1 MLKSM
6 QSKFSSVCSC
16 GCLTTIKRNESIIF
30 DTEKRKAYL
39 SGHAPHDEAEDIKA
53 FIEAQEEAYLDNLYR
68 G

>member
-16 GCLTTIKRNESIIF
+16 GCLNTIKRGVNIMY
-30 DTEKRKAYL
+30 DTTSRKAYL
-39 SGHAPHDEAEDIKA
+39 SGHEPHDEAEDIKA
-53 FIEAQEEAYLDNLYR
+53 YIEAQENAFLDNQYR